1 MLFGGGVATAPKF
14 PSRREE
20 ASCFLFFFCCSSL
33 DGGKAHQVDENLC
46 TVDILISAALQLTD
60 AADRASV
67 KLFLSSQVLSFHVG
81 ERFCR

>member
-14 PSRREE
+14 PSRHEE
-20 ASCFLFFFCCSSL
+20 ASCFFLLLSL

-60 AADRASV
+60 AAERASV
-67 KLFLSSQVLSFHVG
+67 KLFLNQPG
-81 ERFCR
+81 P